1 MNIIKKIL
9 KLLKKHGFLN
19 GIRIILQ
26 KFKNISGLQKKDIFS
41 FYSFLSFPKVE
52 AKITKLEG
60 KEKLLWFIPDFGIG
74 SGGHLN
80 IFRMISNLEKLGIY
94 SDLVICGESQ
104 WINEKIAKET
114 ISKNFFPLKCNIFF
128 INTFEDIQKLTK
140 YRIAF
145 ATSWQS
151 AYYVNAFGNCM
162 RKAYFVQDF
171 EPYFYPLGSNYAF
184 AENTYKFGF
193 DGVTAGSWLSNKLFN
208 EYGMNCIDFSFSYE
222 NDLYY
227 KKVKEDNTK
236 RVFFYAR
243 PPTDRRGFE
252 LGILS
257 LNELYK
263 SDNSIEIILAGWDV
277 SEYEIPFKY
286 KSLGVVDIK
295 DLNNIYSQCT
305 VALVLSFTNLSLLPL
320 ELLASGCSVVIN
332 EGENNSWIDSDK
344 KLMIYTQPDVENI
357 VSTILNELDNNS
369 NIDWKYIDNYLINS
383 SWEIESKKVYDW
395 IINE

>member
-52 AKITKLEG
+52 VKINDFEK
-60 KEKLLWFIPDFGIG
+60 KQKLLWFIPDFGIG

-80 IFRMISNLEKLGIY
+80 IFRMISNLEKFDIY
-94 SDLVICGESQ
+94 SDLVICGDSQ

-114 ISKNFFPLKCNIFF
+114 ISNNFFPLKCNIFF
-128 INTFEDIQKLTK
+128 VNTFQDIQKLDK
-140 YRIAF
+140 YKIAF

-208 EYGMNCIDFSFSYE
+208 KYGMNCIDFSFSYE

-227 KKVKEDNTK
+227 KKEKEDNIK

-263 SDNSIEIILAGWDV
+263 KNNNIEIILAGWDV

-332 EGENNSWIDSDK
+332 EGENNLWIDADK
-344 KLMIYTQPDVENI
+344 KLMIYTQPDVVSI
-357 VSTILNELDNNS
+357 VSNILNVLNN
-369 NIDWKYIDNYLINS
+369 NITIDWNYVDEYLVES

-395 IINE
+395 IIQ

>member
-52 AKITKLEG
+52 VKINDFEK
-60 KEKLLWFIPDFGIG
+60 KQKLLWFIPDFGIG

-80 IFRMISNLEKLGIY
+80 IFRMISNLEKFDIY
-94 SDLVICGESQ
+94 SDLVICGDSQ

-114 ISKNFFPLKCNIFF
+114 ISNNFFPLKCNIFF
-128 INTFEDIQKLTK
+128 VNTFQDIQKLDK
-140 YRIAF
+140 YKIAF

-208 EYGMNCIDFSFSYE
+208 KYGMNCIDFSFSYE

-227 KKVKEDNTK
+227 KKEKEDNIK
-236 RVFFYAR
+236 RVFLYAR

-263 SDNSIEIILAGWDV
+263 KNNNIEIILAGWDV

-332 EGENNSWIDSDK
+332 EGENNLWIDADK
-344 KLMIYTQPDVENI
+344 KLMIYTQPDVVSI
-357 VSTILNELDNNS
+357 VSNILNVLNN
-369 NIDWKYIDNYLINS
+369 NITIDWNYVDEYLVES

-395 IINE
+395 IIQ